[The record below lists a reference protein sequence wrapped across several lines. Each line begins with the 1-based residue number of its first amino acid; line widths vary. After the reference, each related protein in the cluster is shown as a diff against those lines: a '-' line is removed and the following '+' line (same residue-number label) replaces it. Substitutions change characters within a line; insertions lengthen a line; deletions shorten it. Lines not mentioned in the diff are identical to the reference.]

1 MSTTT
6 RHAHRPSLRGDA
18 SEKKNIGD
26 VHRVLKMERLPSF
39 LFVKHTFPAQPE
51 ALATPRVLQLV
62 WSGSVLLLR
71 DLYPSVQSHG
81 VATALK
87 ISERLGSQA
96 VVDPL
101 NQVMRLDETQTR
113 TAKQLRD
120 ISFSPEKRRG
130 YSATVCLS

>member
-1 MSTTT
+1 
-6 RHAHRPSLRGDA
+6 
-18 SEKKNIGD
+18 
-26 VHRVLKMERLPSF
+26 MERLPSF